1 MDKSNTTPQ
10 TNFDYFKQL
19 WRDSS
24 PLTKR
29 KWRIFLTILGTLW
42 LGGMIVA
49 FTGVAGI
56 VRLGGGARILGA
68 LTMGPFG
75 LLWGLLKWSGLI
87 NETAQEPNLFWLA
100 LAGINGGI
108 GWLVGK
114 IFMGEP
120 NQLVQQQRRQQATEK
135 AQGRFPVAAI
145 RENLQIEQGVA
156 TAQMTADKKE
166 AVTVGVDYKTG
177 EGHMLVVG

>member
-56 VRLGGGARILGA
+56 A
-68 LTMGPFG
+68 L
-75 LLWGLLKWSGLI
+75 
-87 NETAQEPNLFWLA
+87 
-100 LAGINGGI
+100 
-108 GWLVGK
+108 V
-114 IFMGEP
+114 
-120 NQLVQQQRRQQATEK
+120 
-135 AQGRFPVAAI
+135 
-145 RENLQIEQGVA
+145 
-156 TAQMTADKKE
+156 
-166 AVTVGVDYKTG
+166 
-177 EGHMLVVG
+177 